1 MFDNVFSPIKIGTMQ
16 VKNRLSRSAAATNYA
31 AVGGAVTPL
40 LMDFY
45 AEQARGGVG
54 LIMVETSYV
63 DEKGSRGLE
72 REMAIS
78 RDDCIPGLAK
88 VAKAIKENGAR
99 AGIQLGHLGGGRAL
113 GPPLVAPSA
122 VPYGT
127 VMGDKIPQE
136 LSIEEIKE
144 IADAF
149 GLAALRA
156 KEAGFEIVEIHSA
169 HEHLLGQF
177 LTPNRNKRTDVYGGA
192 LENRIRFPLE
202 VLDNVR
208 RRVGDNFPICVK
220 ISVTDFIPGGVTT
233 EDSIEFAR
241 QLERNGADIIHASA
255 GGLITVNRTIQPIY
269 YHRGCHVY
277 LAEMIKRVVNIPVM
291 AVGSITSLDLAEEI
305 VVSGKADMICV
316 CRALLA
322 DPCFP
327 QKAKEGKA
335 NEIRPCIRC
344 TEGCFGSIMKNE
356 PVTCTVNA
364 ELAIKYDK
372 PLERVAKARKVAVI
386 GGGPA
391 GLEAARVAALR
402 GHQVTLYEKRG
413 RLGGYLIEDSIPEYK
428 KERRELINY
437 FVNQLEKLGVMVN
450 QEEATVKTLEQKG
463 FDAVVVATGAK
474 KETPR
479 LKGADKAFV
488 INAVDVYHDKTKGH
502 NVVVI
507 ASEWEVGCCDVAL
520 YLAEQGKKTT
530 LLFSR
535 DMMEVMTAVSAIAF
549 PADMMALW
557 EVMPQRGIEIHYGMK
572 VKEVSHGVV
581 VASDKEERKSTFPA
595 DTVVVVPRF
604 TSNDALAKELTKHKL
619 EVHTI
624 GDCVEPRRIYHA
636 IHEGHAIGRQL

>member
-1 MFDNVFSPIKIGTMQ
+1 MFDNVFSPIKIRTMQ
-16 VKNRLSRSAAATNYA
+16 VKNRLARSAAATNYA
-31 AVGGAVTPL
+31 DTGGAVTPL
-40 LMDFY
+40 LVDFY
-45 AEQARGGVG
+45 AEEARGGVG

-72 REMAIS
+72 RELAVS
-78 RDDCIPGLAK
+78 RNECLPGLTKLAR
-88 VAKAIKENGAR
+88 AIKENGAR
-99 AGIQLGHLGGGRAL
+99 AGIQLGHLGGGRTL
-113 GPPLVAPSA
+113 GPPVLAPSA
-122 VPYGT
+122 VPYST
-127 VMGDKIPQE
+127 AMGDRTPRE

-156 KEAGFEIVEIHSA
+156 KEAGFEIVEIHCA

-177 LTPNRNKRTDVYGGA
+177 LSPNRNKRTDAYGGS
-192 LENRIRFPLE
+192 LQNRIRFSLE
-202 VLDNVR
+202 VLENVR
-208 RRVGDNFPICVK
+208 RRVGDDFPICVK
-220 ISVTDFIPGGVTT
+220 ISVTDFVPGGVTT
-233 EDSIEFAR
+233 EDSVEFAR
-241 QLERNGADIIHASA
+241 QLERNGADVIHASA
-255 GGLITVNRTIQPIY
+255 GALITVNRTIQPIY
-269 YHRGCHVY
+269 YQRGCHVY

-291 AVGSITSLDLAEEI
+291 AVGSITSPALAEE
-305 VVSGKADMICV
+305 VVASGKADMICV
-316 CRALLA
+316 CRSLLA
-322 DPCFP
+322 DPYSP
-327 QKAKEGKA
+327 QKAKEGKTK
-335 NEIRPCIRC
+335 EIRPCIRC
-344 TEGCFGSIMKNE
+344 TEGCFGSIMKNV

-364 ELAIKYDK
+364 ELAIKYEQ
-372 PLERVAKARKVAVI
+372 PLEKVAKAKRVAVI

-391 GLEAARVAALR
+391 GLEAARVAAIR
-402 GHQVTLYEKRG
+402 GHQVTLYEKRN
-413 RLGGYLIEDSIPEYK
+413 RLGGYLVEDSTPEYK

-437 FVNQLEKLGVMVN
+437 FVNQLEKLGVTVS

-488 INAVDVYHDKTKGH
+488 IDVVDVYHGKTKGH

-520 YLAEQGKKTT
+520 YLTEQGKKTT

-557 EVMPQRGIEIHYGMK
+557 EVMPQKGIEIHYSMK
-572 VKEVSHGVV
+572 VKEISHGAV
-581 VASDKEERKSTFPA
+581 VALDKEEKKITFPA

-604 TSNDALAKELTKHKL
+604 APNDALAKELTKRKL

-624 GDCVEPRRIYHA
+624 GDCVEPGRIYHA
-636 IHEGHAIGRQL
+636 IHDGHAIGRQL